1 MKNIQSEEEKT
12 IEIVDDDNNND
23 NLTTATI
30 ITSEISSS
38 SKGRNGE
45 ESGGNLMTRKLTK
58 KLNSPK
64 NNNKK
69 PASISS
75 SISST
80 TSTLIIKPKKI
91 IKIERDY
98 TNGESCQFNNNLPK
112 EINER
117 ISPIRFK
124 ETINRLNELLEKA
137 NNPKYAVIGNI
148 LECLTIY
155 TSTFCLRS
163 NYDKMIEE
171 VCLFLD
177 DENINY
183 YNRLGLNFRDPFAI
197 NDKEKAIVVAFRG
210 TANVKS
216 FLNDLEFL
224 QVPFFDKSNNA
235 KVHSGFLATY
245 NDTRTEIT
253 NLVKKLVAENP
264 DYKVVTTGHSLGGSL
279 AVFQTLDLIGVPGL
293 NPSNLLTYTY
303 GEPRTGDKNFA
314 ALVEKTGFSF
324 FRVVNK
330 ADLVPHVPPQAFK
343 YQHHDPEDKTCAN
356 SQKLPNINLI
366 NHAKYFDTVF
376 LLTCLKK

>member
-1 MKNIQSEEEKT
+1 VSSLYHTNASPIHQYKR
-12 IEIVDDDNNND
+12 DNNKTN
-23 NLTTATI
+23 
-30 ITSEISSS
+30 
-38 SKGRNGE
+38 
-45 ESGGNLMTRKLTK
+45 
-58 KLNSPK
+58 K
-64 NNNKK
+64 NNNNKFK
-69 PASISS
+69 P
-75 SISST
+75 T
-80 TSTLIIKPKKI
+80 
-91 IKIERDY
+91 
-98 TNGESCQFNNNLPK
+98 
-112 EINER
+112 
-117 ISPIRFK
+117 
-124 ETINRLNELLEKA
+124 A
-137 NNPKYAVIGNI
+137 NND
-148 LECLTIY
+148 
-155 TSTFCLRS
+155 TSSQLPVS
-163 NYDKMIEE
+163 DKDAAEFRLWTKFANAAYCNVTDWKCGAACETEE
-171 VCLFLD
+171 TKD
-177 DENINY
+177 T
-183 YNRLGLNFRDPFAI
+183 RLIKFFQNSVPRDNNAYVAI

-279 AVFQTLDLIGVPGL
+279 AVFQTLDLIGTPGL

-330 ADLVPHVPPQAFK
+330 ADIVPHLPPQQFK
-343 YQHHDPEDKTCAN
+343 YIHHSAQFWIRPDNNKIVKCQDPEDKTCAN
-356 SQKLPNINLI
+356 SEKFPSINLI
-366 NHAKYFDTVF
+366 NHAKYFDTLF

>member
-45 ESGGNLMTRKLTK
+45 ES
-58 KLNSPK
+58 
-64 NNNKK
+64 
-69 PASISS
+69 
-75 SISST
+75 
-80 TSTLIIKPKKI
+80 
-91 IKIERDY
+91 
-98 TNGESCQFNNNLPK
+98 GESCQFNNNLPK

-183 YNRLGLNFRDPFAI
+183 YNRLVAI

-235 KVHSGFLATY
+235 KVHSG
-245 NDTRTEIT
+245 TEIT

-343 YQHHDPEDKTCAN
+343 YQHHGAQFWIRP
-356 SQKLPNINLI
+356 
-366 NHAKYFDTVF
+366 
-376 LLTCLKK
+376 

>member
-12 IEIVDDDNNND
+12 IEIVDDDNSQLQLDEEDEEYENVEVASLERREEGSVEARRRSRNSK
-23 NLTTATI
+23 I
-30 ITSEISSS
+30 GKRQKISSS

-45 ESGGNLMTRKLTK
+45 ESGGNLVTRKLTK

-163 NYDKMIEE
+163 HYDKMIEE

-183 YNRLGLNFRDPFAI
+183 YNRL
-197 NDKEKAIVVAFRG
+197 E
-210 TANVKS
+210 
-216 FLNDLEFL
+216 
-224 QVPFFDKSNNA
+224 
-235 KVHSGFLATY
+235 
-245 NDTRTEIT
+245 RTE
-253 NLVKKLVAENP
+253 
-264 DYKVVTTGHSLGGSL
+264 
-279 AVFQTLDLIGVPGL
+279 
-293 NPSNLLTYTY
+293 
-303 GEPRTGDKNFA
+303 
-314 ALVEKTGFSF
+314 
-324 FRVVNK
+324 
-330 ADLVPHVPPQAFK
+330 
-343 YQHHDPEDKTCAN
+343 
-356 SQKLPNINLI
+356 
-366 NHAKYFDTVF
+366 
-376 LLTCLKK
+376 